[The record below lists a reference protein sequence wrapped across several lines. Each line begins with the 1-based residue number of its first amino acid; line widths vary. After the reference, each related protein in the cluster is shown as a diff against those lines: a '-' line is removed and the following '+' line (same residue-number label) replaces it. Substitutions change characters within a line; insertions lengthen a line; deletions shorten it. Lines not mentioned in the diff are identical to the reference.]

1 MHTHAQDGN
10 AFGRHKSNARDE
22 EHWSGALATLAE
34 RWPVLTS
41 QELEATHGRPELVA
55 SLLEA
60 KIGFAQLLAREALRA
75 QPKQR
80 GLSEYSAVL
89 LQSAGYASAL
99 GAMVL
104 IVMQRLS

>member
-1 MHTHAQDGN
+1 MYTQAQDGD
-10 AFGRHKSNARDE
+10 AFGRHRSNARDE
-22 EHWSGALATLAE
+22 ERWRSALATLAN

-55 SLLEA
+55 SMLEA
-60 KIGFAQLLAREALRA
+60 KIGFAQLLARDALRA

-80 GLSEYSAVL
+80 GLSDYSPVL

-104 IVMQRLS
+104 IVMQRL